1 MIMLKNY
8 IVNYQASIMMI
19 IMILQM
25 KKKNK
30 WVKNIILKMYF

>member
-19 IMILQM
+19 IMILQI

>member
-1 MIMLKNY
+1 MLKNY